1 MKNFSKGVAVIT
13 GGGSGLGKALA
24 QAAVKR
30 GMKVVLADVNAKAL
44 EQTLNELRAQ
54 GAEAI
59 GEVLD
64 VTDADAVAA
73 LAKRTEAHFGPAN
86 LVFNNAGVAS
96 AGLIWESTDQD
107 WDWLLAVNV
116 KGVANGVRAFTPH
129 MLAAAR
135 ADSSFEGC
143 IVNTASLAGVLTGPA
158 MGIYSVSKH
167 AVMAL
172 SECLYHDLSLFTD
185 QVKAAVL
192 SPSYVATNIGQCYR
206 VRPQQWANSEGPTRS
221 QMATAA
227 ISQNDLDNG
236 SLTAEQVA
244 EITFA
249 AVEQGRFY
257 IFPTDEVHGL
267 LEHRFARM
275 LESANPDLPYADYP
289 VLHNRRQRLV
299 EALVD

>member
-1 MKNFSKGVAVIT
+1 MSDFNKGVAVIT

-24 QAAVKR
+24 HAAAKR

-64 VTDADAVAA
+64 VTDAAAVEA
-73 LAKRTEAHFGPAN
+73 LAKRSEAHFGPAN

-116 KGVANGVRAFTPH
+116 KGVANGIRAFTPQ
-129 MLAAAR
+129 MLAAAS
-135 ADSSFEGC
+135 ADTAFQGC

-158 MGIYSVSKH
+158 MGLYSVSKH

-172 SECLYHDLSLFTD
+172 SECLYHDLSLVTR

-192 SPSYVATNIGQCYR
+192 SPSYVATNIGQCHR

-221 QMATAA
+221 QMATASMA
-227 ISQNDLDNG
+227 QNNLDNG

-249 AVEQGRFY
+249 AVEDGRFY
-257 IFPTDEVHGL
+257 IFPTDEMHGL
-267 LEHRFARM
+267 LKHRFECM
-275 LESANPDLPYADYP
+275 LDNANPDLPYADYP
-289 VLHNRRQRLV
+289 VLHSRRQRLM